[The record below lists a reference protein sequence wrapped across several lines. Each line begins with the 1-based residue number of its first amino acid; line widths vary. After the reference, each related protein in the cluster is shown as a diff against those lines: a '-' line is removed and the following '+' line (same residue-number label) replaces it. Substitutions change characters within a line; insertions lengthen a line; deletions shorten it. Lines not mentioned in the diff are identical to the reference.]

1 MVRSSY
7 KKHKKN
13 QKQSFKRRVTGG
25 NRKVKFIEDHDDNK
39 MVGGNKDEV
48 AKLITKYK
56 HYPLSGLI
64 LAAFSNATCA
74 SESECEPTAVDRK
87 NLSSLQN
94 SVNKCE
100 TILNALPNVAG
111 KPNVKTW
118 EKNKDSDFI
127 AYLDDCIGYIIKN
140 VFIPKDLIQNVY
152 VQNDDGTNWTTL
164 TNSNFKKDKSP
175 ETTTDRD
182 AKSEA
187 NEKMKSA
194 ATESEG
200 TDDGPYNPTEQQQQD
215 RIALNK
221 QITTPTAGAGE
232 SLEDKFNEPYFK
244 NQARQVEEATE
255 QARIAAEKRG
265 TVQAQIPIN

>member
-25 NRKVKFIEDHDDNK
+25 NRKVKFIEDKMMGGEDNK
-39 MVGGNKDEV
+39 VGV
-48 AKLITKYK
+48 AELMRKYK
-56 HYPLSGLI
+56 DYPLSGLI

-74 SESECEPTAVDRK
+74 SDGECEPIAVDRK

-100 TILNALPNVAG
+100 TILNTLPDVAG

-118 EKNKDSDFI
+118 EKNKDSEFI
-127 AYLDDCIGYIIKN
+127 AYLDECIGYILKS

-152 VQNDDGTNWTTL
+152 VQNDEGDEWTTL

-194 ATESEG
+194 ATEAEV

-215 RIALNK
+215 KIALNK
-221 QITTPTAGAGE
+221 QITTEGAGE
-232 SLEDKFNEPYFK
+232 SLDEKMDNDPEMKQLAL
-244 NQARQVEEATE
+244 QAKDAGERARAA
-255 QARIAAEKRG
+255 QAQRDAE
-265 TVQAQIPIN
+265 QAQIPIN

>member
-7 KKHKKN
+7 KKNKKN
-13 QKQSFKRRVTGG
+13 QKQSFKRRVTDG
-25 NRKVKFIEDHDDNK
+25 NRKVKFIEDK
-39 MVGGNKDEV
+39 MVGGEDNKVGV
-48 AKLITKYK
+48 AELMRKYK
-56 HYPLSGLI
+56 KDYPLSGLI

-100 TILNALPNVAG
+100 TILNTLPDVAG

-118 EKNKDSDFI
+118 EKNKDSEFI
-127 AYLDDCIGYIIKN
+127 AYLDECIGYILKS

-152 VQNDDGTNWTTL
+152 VQNDEGNEWTTL

-194 ATESEG
+194 ATESKG
-200 TDDGPYNPTEQQQQD
+200 TDDGPYNPTEKQQQD
-215 RIALNK
+215 RIELNK
-221 QITTPTAGAGE
+221 QITTPVE
-232 SLEDKFNEPYFK
+232 SLDEKMDNDPKMK
-244 NQARQVEEATE
+244 QLALQAKDAEERAPADNAQSPQREAE
-255 QARIAAEKRG
+255 Q
-265 TVQAQIPIN
+265 TQIPNN

>member
-25 NRKVKFIEDHDDNK
+25 NRKVKFIEDKMMGGEDNK
-39 MVGGNKDEV
+39 VGV
-48 AKLITKYK
+48 AELMRKYK
-56 HYPLSGLI
+56 DYPLSGLI

-100 TILNALPNVAG
+100 TILKALPNVAG

-118 EKNKDSDFI
+118 EKNKDSEFI
-127 AYLDDCIGYIIKN
+127 AYLDECIGYILKS

-152 VQNDDGTNWTTL
+152 VQNDEGDEWTTL

-194 ATESEG
+194 ATEAEV

-215 RIALNK
+215 KIALNK
-221 QITTPTAGAGE
+221 QITTEGAGE
-232 SLEDKFNEPYFK
+232 SLDEKMDNDPEMKQLAL
-244 NQARQVEEATE
+244 QAKDAGERARAA
-255 QARIAAEKRG
+255 QAQRDAE
-265 TVQAQIPIN
+265 QAQIPIN